1 MAGHSKWSKVKH
13 FKGALDAKRGKLF
26 SRFAK
31 EIMVAA
37 RMGGGDPVHNVRLR
51 SAVLAA
57 RGQNMPNDTIERA
70 IKKGTGE
77 IEGGVVEEL
86 VYEGYG
92 PSGVAIIVETATDN
106 KNRTAADLRRI
117 FTKNHGHLAG
127 SGAVSYLFR
136 RRGQI
141 VVPALLVSEDRLMEV
156 SLEAGADDLTTDEEN
171 FVVTT
176 PPDRLYQLGEAIRSA
191 GIEIE
196 SLKLT
201 YIPDTLV
208 AIQDPQIAGQVFRL
222 CDALEDH
229 DDVQNIYT
237 NVDVPDT
244 VVTQLSA

>member
-37 RMGGGDPVHNVRLR
+37 RLGGGDPVHNARLR

-57 RGQNMPNDTIERA
+57 RGQNVPNDTIERA

-77 IEGGVVEEL
+77 IEGGIVEEL

-136 RRGQI
+136 HRGQI
-141 VVPALLVSEDRLMEV
+141 VVPTLLVSEDRLMEV
-156 SLEAGADDLTTDEEN
+156 SLEAGADDLSTDEEN

-176 PPDRLYQLGEAIRSA
+176 PPDRLYQVGEVIRSA

-208 AIQDPQIAGQVFRL
+208 AIQDPQVAGQVFRL